1 MTYQWTNPDSA
12 VHILHIIRS
21 QTGFESRLGSPQP
34 LFQPQCDLDINP
46 LAQRT
51 FPDDRDSPA
60 SLKQVVPVSS
70 VPFRVGVEFGLP
82 ELGAGSRGCRVR
94 AAGVP
99 MPETAVNEA
108 YCSELTKHEIGSARE
123 FPVMQTVPQ
132 ATGMKGP
139 AESKLRSRV
148 PATDSSH
155 HARTGSLVHYVRH
168 RQSYQVFK
176 GHNQERLLREVP
188 SWPQYPRTKNGNSVS
203 EMGHETVGKYGF
215 IRFSDPRRSSFPA
228 ISTSSRRRV
237 GKP

>member
-21 QTGFESRLGSPQP
+21 RTGLESRLGSPQP

-60 SLKQVVPVSS
+60 SLKQVVSVSS
-70 VPFRVGVEFGLP
+70 VPFRVGVELGLP
-82 ELGAGSRGCRVR
+82 ELRASSRGCRIR
-94 AAGVP
+94 ATGMPV
-99 MPETAVNEA
+99 PETAVNEA
-108 YCSELTKHEIGSARE
+108 YCSELTKHEIGSTGK
-123 FPVMQTVPQ
+123 FPVMQAVSQ
-132 ATGMKGP
+132 ATGMKGS
-139 AESKLRSRV
+139 AESKFRPRV
-148 PATDSSH
+148 PAADSSH

-168 RQSYQVFK
+168 CQSCQVFR
-176 GHNQERLLREVP
+176 GYNQERLLREVP
-188 SWPQYPRTKNGNSVS
+188 SWHQYPRTKNGNSVS

-215 IRFSDPRRSSFPA
+215 IRFSNLGWSSFQA
-228 ISTSSRRRV
+228 ISVSSRRRG